1 MECPAARPGNE
12 RARGVGQAGGRFRA
26 TRGVQPQGVRQFL
39 GRQGAGCS
47 DAEARRGG
55 DDLRAKWSPSRPTS
69 SRASTTDAGSPKCGH
84 GGSCVRPL
92 SSLSRRPCRTACRR
106 STRSPRSRLLRA
118 RLRRWT
124 ICLSKDGA
132 PTGYIAETVRK
143 RATVCSLSYRLSFPA
158 RLPVLCR
165 VRIRVAC
172 LRRAGSEPGKE
183 QAGSDMKR

>member
-1 MECPAARPGNE
+1 MELEGTVWNVLPPVRGTS
-12 RARGVGQAGGRFRA
+12 ARGEWVKQEVVFEQPGEFNRKVCVSFWGDKAQDAATLKPGEAVTISANVESREYNGRWF
-26 TRGVQPQGVRQFL
+26 TEV
-39 GRQGAGCS
+39 
-47 DAEARRGG
+47 
-55 DDLRAKWSPSRPTS
+55 
-69 SRASTTDAGSPKCGH
+69 H

-124 ICLSKDGA
+124 ICLSKDGV